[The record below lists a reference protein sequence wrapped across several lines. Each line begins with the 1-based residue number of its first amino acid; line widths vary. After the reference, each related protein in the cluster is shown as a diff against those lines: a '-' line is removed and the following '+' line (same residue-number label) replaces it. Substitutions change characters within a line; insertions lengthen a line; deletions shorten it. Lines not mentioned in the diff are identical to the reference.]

1 MERFLTHVRASQEAR
16 ALKEAENKNQMNKE
30 RMKSVFVDERE
41 KGWLDLREKPL

>member
-16 ALKEAENKNQMNKE
+16 ALRETDKE

-41 KGWLDLREKPL
+41 KGWFDLGDKPL